1 MWKRDA
7 MPKPVNTPNEPAA
20 AESTPTV
27 VMPRL
32 PETRHAAAAPET
44 NSNLMMNLGKS
55 MRIKGELSASEDMTL
70 SGQMEGRVTLLDHT
84 LTIGPD
90 ADIRAE
96 VKASTVIIMGS
107 VQGNVTATQKIDLR
121 STGSVTGDIAAP
133 RIVIADGGQLLG
145 KVQISGEKA
154 QRAVRSA

>member
-7 MPKPVNTPNEPAA
+7 MPKAANAPNEPVADA
-20 AESTPTV
+20 PTV
-27 VMPRL
+27 VMPK
-32 PETRHAAAAPET
+32 PAQIDARHAD
-44 NSNLMMNLGKS
+44 SNVVMNLGKS

-70 SGQMEGRVTLLDHT
+70 CGQMEGRVTLTDHT

-96 VKASTVIIMGS
+96 VKASTVIIMGA

-121 STGSVTGDIAAP
+121 ATGSVTGDIAAP

-145 KVQISGEKA
+145 KVQITGEKP
-154 QRAVRSA
+154 QRAMRTA